1 MKEIVR
7 SDVCAHRPSKLCFSY
22 DFLYAK
28 TVQSRG
34 NGMNSSEESKRSS
47 SSSGSSIIISIGLPS
62 EFYKFIIMCAF
73 KKFLAYDFMY
83 TYNLRKCEYVIL
95 HLAYELCGFNAVL
108 VQMNCVHRI

>member
-1 MKEIVR
+1 
-7 SDVCAHRPSKLCFSY
+7 
-22 DFLYAK
+22 
-28 TVQSRG
+28 
-34 NGMNSSEESKRSS
+34 
-47 SSSGSSIIISIGLPS
+47 
-62 EFYKFIIMCAF
+62 MCAS